1 VGSFTLAISG
11 LNRRLDDRHQGD
23 GLFLL
28 FQGTLVEVIDVS
40 IGGLKFR
47 NPPYRLDP
55 GFRFSFE
62 LRSTFEAPNP
72 LARGIAVVRAAREDW
87 VAIEFVR
94 PTFALMK
101 VVGRHIGRQVNGRN
115 HLFRL

>member
-1 VGSFTLAISG
+1 MANRG

-28 FQGTLVEVIDVS
+28 FDGNLVEVVDVS

-55 GFRFSFE
+55 GLRFPFE
-62 LRSTFEAPNP
+62 LRSAYEDPNP
-72 LARGIAVVRAAREDW
+72 LAKGIAVVRAAKADW
-87 VAIEFVR
+87 VAVEFVR

-101 VVGRHIGRQVNGRN
+101 VVGRHIGRQVRGPN